1 MIPLK
6 KDIAERKL
14 MISFNHLG
22 ISVSTTWV
30 QLQPLKVLFKKT
42 YQPKAEKPK
51 ELPSN
56 LCRIADGVEGH
67 EVLLLQVSDTQIFG
81 GSCKVWWLARYHGF

>member
-30 QLQPLKVLFKKT
+30 QLQP
-42 YQPKAEKPK
+42 KAEKPK
-51 ELPSN
+51 ALPSN